1 MGLQSRQAEMNQ
13 TQSARN
19 ARTICPV
26 CNQEGRRITCTSGS
40 KSVVI
45 FYHPKNIF
53 HNICQVADGGHDR
66 KVEVVEE
73 KVMKHD
79 EANAS

>member
-1 MGLQSRQAEMNQ
+1 MNQ

-40 KSVVI
+40 KSEVI
-45 FYHPKNIF
+45 FYHPEKILRT
-53 HNICQVADGGHDR
+53 ICHVADAGNDSKG
-66 KVEVVEE
+66 EFIEE
-73 KVMKHD
+73 EAVKKD
-79 EANAS
+79 EADFA